1 MKFARVVFFVAGVWG
16 LLIVTPLYFLY
27 TPIAQQH
34 PSLITDPQFFYSFLA
49 VTVPWQFAFLAIG
62 SDAARFRLL
71 MIPSIVEKLGY
82 VLTMLILWM
91 NGRTPVPDALT
102 AVPDC
107 LLGILFVV
115 AYLLVTKSAATS
127 S

>member
-1 MKFARVVFFVAGVWG
+1 MKFARVVFLVAGVWG
-16 LLIVTPLYFLY
+16 LVIVTPLYFLHD
-27 TPIAQQH
+27 TIARQH

-49 VTVPWQFAFLAIG
+49 VTMAWQLAFLVIG
-62 SDAARFRLL
+62 SDPARFRML
-71 MIPSIVEKLGY
+71 MIPSMVEKFGY
-82 VLTMLILWM
+82 VLSMLVLWM

-115 AYLLVTKSAATS
+115 AYSQVSKSAGALS
-127 S
+127 